1 MKQTNL
7 THVARACH
15 DQRGYSLI
23 ELMVAITI
31 AVFLLGGLFSIL
43 QSTRMT
49 STNQTALAQLQ
60 DDERIEM
67 TLVQETLQTAGYFP
81 SPATQSAA
89 TALPAS
95 GNFVAGQSVYGVAN
109 TSTSPVG
116 IGDTVWVRYQS
127 DATGGSVLGC
137 LGTSD
142 PVGIAHTYEFLVQD
156 DPTTSTTVSSL
167 YCSVDGGTAVLLV
180 PNVSGMTVLY
190 GVDTTG
196 TGTGVN
202 AYVGET
208 GMAGYW
214 LNVYSIRITL
224 DFPNPLAGQ
233 PGQSNNPIAFTR
245 VINLM
250 SRTGGNTDMFN

>member
-1 MKQTNL
+1 MKQPHL
-7 THVARACH
+7 THAARACH
-15 DQRGYSLI
+15 AQRGYSLV

-60 DDERIEM
+60 DDERIAM
-67 TLVQETLQTAGYFP
+67 TLMQETLQTAGYYP
-81 SPATQSAA
+81 SPATEAA
-89 TALPAS
+89 TTAFPAA
-95 GNFVAGQSVYGVAN
+95 GNFAAGQSVYGVAN

-116 IGDTVWVRYQS
+116 IGDTITVRYQS
-127 DATGGSVLGC
+127 DAAGGSVLGC

-167 YCSVDGGTAVLLV
+167 YCAVDGGAPVLLV
-180 PNVSGMTVLY
+180 PNVSGMQVLY

-208 GMAGYW
+208 GMASYW
-214 LNVYSIRITL
+214 LNIYSIRITL

-245 VINLM
+245 TINLM
-250 SRTGGNTDMFN
+250 SRTGSNSDMFN